1 MNFDAKL
8 PVLPVCKLQ
17 PATIKGICIDQ
28 MQGLDLVNSEEDREE
43 FRKQVCYQLD
53 AYYVKSVRYA
63 ISVMGGT
70 NANRGTSREAR
81 LRIANAWISKIMR
94 EAM

>member
-8 PVLPVCKLQ
+8 PPFPVCKLQ
-17 PATIKGICIDQ
+17 PAVIRDICIDQ
-28 MQGLDLVNSEEDREE
+28 MQGLDLVGSEEDREE

-63 ISVMGGT
+63 ISVMGGK
-70 NANRGTSREAR
+70 NANRGTWREAR
-81 LRIANAWISKIMR
+81 LRIANAWISKMMS